1 MIASKDLIGRK
12 SRNRESQ
19 FHIVYVCVCLYTFLK
34 FASRLFK
41 NGLKLLFCDLKVGDW
56 FKYDFGDNYGEFQE
70 IFARK

>member
-19 FHIVYVCVCLYTFLK
+19 FHIVYACVCLYTFLK

-56 FKYDFGDNYGEFQE
+56 FKLRNFR
-70 IFARK
+70 ISRLCATVRLW